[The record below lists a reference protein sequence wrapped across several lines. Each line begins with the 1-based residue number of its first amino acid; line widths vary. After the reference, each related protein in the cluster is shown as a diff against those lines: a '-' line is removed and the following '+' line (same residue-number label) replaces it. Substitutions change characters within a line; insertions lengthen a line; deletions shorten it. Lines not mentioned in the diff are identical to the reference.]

1 MMPAAMFHSGS
12 SIDPNPEA
20 RDWMSLYVDGMS
32 CMSPRAP
39 TQLFALGFSS
49 LSAIACA
56 LNTRQS

>member
-1 MMPAAMFHSGS
+1 MFHSGS
-12 SIDPNPEA
+12 SIDPNPDA
-20 RDWMSLYVDGMS
+20 RDVMSLYVDGMS

-39 TQLFALGFSS
+39 TQLFALGFIS